1 MNLYIIHN
9 ISRVPQTLTM
19 SKLAKRSPSAKRSP
33 AGQSNMSKKSPSAK
47 QSPAKQSIANKS
59 NNKSPSTKRLPIRQS
74 PAQSTISAISDMPG
88 LEAILEE
95 PYTHMPNKYVY
106 VPLIETKTLYVHPDA
121 RITSEVMT
129 DFEYN
134 HIVGLRAQQLA
145 NELKSFTEINDLSDP
160 IEIAKLEI
168 ANKRCPLSIRRVRTI
183 LDGRDIA
190 ELWDVNEMSIP

>member
-1 MNLYIIHN
+1 
-9 ISRVPQTLTM
+9 M
-19 SKLAKRSPSAKRSP
+19 SKLAKQTSSVKRSP
-33 AGQSNMSKKSPSAK
+33 AKQSSARQSPSVKRSPAKQSSAKQSSARQSPSAK
-47 QSPAKQSIANKS
+47 QSPARQSI
-59 NNKSPSTKRLPIRQS
+59 TRQS

-88 LEAILEE
+88 LEAIPEE
-95 PYTHMPNKYVY
+95 PYAHMPNKYVY

-160 IEIAKLEI
+160 IDIAKLEI
-168 ANKRCPLSIRRVRTI
+168 ANKRCPLSIRRVRTT

>member
-1 MNLYIIHN
+1 
-9 ISRVPQTLTM
+9 M
-19 SKLAKRSPSAKRSP
+19 SKLAKQTSNVKRSP
-33 AGQSNMSKKSPSAK
+33 AKQSSAKQSNAK
-47 QSPAKQSIANKS
+47 QSPARQSI
-59 NNKSPSTKRLPIRQS
+59 TRQS

-88 LEAILEE
+88 LEAIPEE

-168 ANKRCPLSIRRVRTI
+168 ANKRCPLSIRRVRTT

>member
-1 MNLYIIHN
+1 
-9 ISRVPQTLTM
+9 M
-19 SKLAKRSPSAKRSP
+19 SKLAKQTSSVKRSP
-33 AGQSNMSKKSPSAK
+33 AKQSSARQSPSVKRSPAKQSNAKQSNAK
-47 QSPAKQSIANKS
+47 QSPARQSI
-59 NNKSPSTKRLPIRQS
+59 TRQS

-88 LEAILEE
+88 LEAIPEE
-95 PYTHMPNKYVY
+95 PYAHMPNKYVY

-168 ANKRCPLSIRRVRTI
+168 ANKRCPLSIRRVRTT